1 MGTTQFH
8 RVLGSKMMSNDV
20 VCTNA
25 IFCELKFIFD
35 LLSDQAPMLNTE
47 AYGFD
52 ITDLN
57 SCVKKYWVGQPC
69 CPG

>member
-8 RVLGSKMMSNDV
+8 RVLGSKMMSNDA

-25 IFCELKFIFD
+25 I

-52 ITDLN
+52 VTDLN
-57 SCVKKYWVGQPC
+57 SCVEKYWVGQPC